1 MRDPRHRHRR
11 LVQQHHLEVIPLS
24 LALPRQFR
32 PIVCWR
38 VVGEAVF
45 EYAAGGEGDGVVPVV
60 QGCVDARGEGVK
72 VCFADRGW
80 SWLLGR
86 SGRGRQHDYPGVP
99 CVAFET
105 VELGLLIA
113 VEDGGLAP
121 FPIVEFDV
129 EGAYFVG
136 RRDMVALACR
146 YRFWCRLLVLFFEH
160 VGLAIEM
167 VE

>member
-11 LVQQHHLEVIPLS
+11 LIRQHHLEVIPLS

-45 EYAAGGEGDGVVPVV
+45 ECAAGGEGDGVVSIV

-72 VCFADRGW
+72 AYFVDRGG

-86 SGRGRQHDYPGVP
+86 SGR
-99 CVAFET
+99 
-105 VELGLLIA
+105 
-113 VEDGGLAP
+113 
-121 FPIVEFDV
+121 
-129 EGAYFVG
+129 EGSMIIRGFRVWHS
-136 RRDMVALACR
+136 RR
-146 YRFWCRLLVLFFEH
+146 
-160 VGLAIEM
+160 
-167 VE
+167 

>member
-1 MRDPRHRHRR
+1 MK
-11 LVQQHHLEVIPLS
+11 
-24 LALPRQFR
+24 A
-32 PIVCWR
+32 
-38 VVGEAVF
+38 
-45 EYAAGGEGDGVVPVV
+45 
-60 QGCVDARGEGVK
+60 
-72 VCFADRGW
+72 CFADRGG

-86 SGRGRQHDYPGVP
+86 SGRGRQHDYLGLS

-105 VELGLLIA
+105 VELDLLIA

-136 RRDMVALACR
+136 RRDMVAPACR
-146 YRFWCRLLVLFFEH
+146 CRFWCRLLVLFFEH

-167 VE
+167 IE